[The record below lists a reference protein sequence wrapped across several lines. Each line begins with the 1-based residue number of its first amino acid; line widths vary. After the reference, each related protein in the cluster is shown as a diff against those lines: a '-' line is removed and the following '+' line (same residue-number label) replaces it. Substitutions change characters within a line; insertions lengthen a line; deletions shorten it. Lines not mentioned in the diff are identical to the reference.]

1 MLFTD
6 TWRHK
11 TQIEYKN
18 ILKRRNIQRRKGEI
32 YNIPRIFWSLILD
45 LKMFDILIDF
55 SRCYYPLNLLLE
67 LHLLLEGYMVRKV
80 WNLNDEFVVSFFASS
95 KVEINRQG
103 FLRENVEILLVEN
116 SFFLGYLGVLVAVR
130 YDWLNP
136 FQPSGAFHI
145 ETSHLICTWNGWF
158 LCEMQYLAEMG

>member
-1 MLFTD
+1 MLLSFKSPI
-6 TWRHK
+6 RA
-11 TQIEYKN
+11 
-18 ILKRRNIQRRKGEI
+18 
-32 YNIPRIFWSLILD
+32 
-45 LKMFDILIDF
+45 
-55 SRCYYPLNLLLE
+55 
-67 LHLLLEGYMVRKV
+67 YMVKKV
-80 WNLNDEFVVSFFASS
+80 WNLNDEFVVSFFVSS

-136 FQPSGAFHI
+136 FQPSVAFRI